1 MNTGKL
7 RGCLASVVLAEHV
20 AEEVHY
26 PVTVAVFVVVPR
38 EGVRMIRRSPPS
50 PITPSCPPRSLTPSS
65 LPGNELHEV
74 VVESDAGFSI
84 EDG

>member
-38 EGVRMIRRSPPS
+38 EGEMSFTKLSLRAMLALASKTDEWVLVRKS
-50 PITPSCPPRSLTPSS
+50 
-65 LPGNELHEV
+65 
-74 VVESDAGFSI
+74 VETT
-84 EDG
+84 

>member
-7 RGCLASVVLAEHV
+7 RGCLASVVLAEHI

-38 EGVRMIRRSPPS
+38 EGVRMIRRSPLPDHPQFS
-50 PITPSCPPRSLTPSS
+50 PTFSDPFLLTRK
-65 LPGNELHEV
+65 
-74 VVESDAGFSI
+74 
-84 EDG
+84 